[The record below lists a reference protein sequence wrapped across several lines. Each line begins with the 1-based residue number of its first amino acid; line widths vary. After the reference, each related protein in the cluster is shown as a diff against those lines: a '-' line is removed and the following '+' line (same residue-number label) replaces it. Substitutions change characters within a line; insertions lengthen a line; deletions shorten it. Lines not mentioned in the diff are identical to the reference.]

1 MGAFNFGLHSLNC
14 LIERRAIREK
24 IQYKMKTMKPQLKLI
39 AASLMLCTTNLV
51 LAQAVDKQQWLE
63 DVGGEKALDWVKA
76 RNQVTRGKLDK
87 DAGFNQLRADLQVVL
102 DSKDR
107 IPTIRKMGNAVY
119 NFWYDFDHPRGLWRK
134 TSLDD
139 YRKAQPT
146 WETVLDFDALAK
158 AENENW
164 VIKES
169 ICREPAYDRCL
180 IQLSH
185 GGADAV
191 VMREFDLQSKT
202 FVKDGFILPEA
213 KMSIA
218 WGDKDRL
225 FVATDFGAGSM
236 TDSGYARIVKE
247 WKRGTPLSS
256 AKTLLEGQQTDIS
269 VSAQASDHGGVHH
282 ELVQRG
288 VTFYTSEN
296 YLREGGKLVKLDVP
310 AQADIEFFGHQFIVM
325 PKETWTTGG
334 KTFASGSVLSID
346 FAAFQKGERNFSVLF
361 EPSDS
366 TSFSGITVTKNVVL
380 LQSLDTVKSS
390 LKEWKLESG
399 KWVSRKVNLPTMG
412 ALSVSALDAEHSDD
426 YLLSY
431 SDYLTPS
438 VYQMAHAGHDQ
449 RKQLKSSPAFFDA
462 SPYVTLQKFA
472 TSKDGTKIPYFM
484 VRRKDVKYDG
494 NNPTLLYGYGGFQI
508 SLTPSYSG
516 SLGKTWLEKG
526 GVYVVANIRGGGEF
540 GPSWHQAALKEN
552 RQRAYDDFAAV
563 AEDLIAS
570 KITSAKHLGAMGG
583 SNGGLLAGV
592 ALTQR
597 PELFNAVVSQ
607 VPLLDMQRFNK
618 LLAGASWMGE
628 YGNPDVPAEWDYI
641 QRYSPYQNVK
651 TEVKYPNVLFITS
664 TRDDRVHPGHARK
677 MAAKML
683 DQGHPNVW
691 YYENI
696 EGGHGGA
703 ANNEQRADMTAI
715 TYSFLWNMLKW
726 DNAENVVR

>member
-1 MGAFNFGLHSLNC
+1 
-14 LIERRAIREK
+14 
-24 IQYKMKTMKPQLKLI
+24 MKPQIKLI
-39 AASLMLCTTNLV
+39 AALLALSASGMV
-51 LAQAVDKQQWLE
+51 LAQAEDKQQWLE

-76 RNQVTRGKLDK
+76 RNQLTRGKLDK
-87 DAGFNQLRADLQVVL
+87 DAGFIRLRDDLQVVL

-107 IPTIRKMGNAVY
+107 IPGIRKMGNAVY
-119 NFWYDFDHPRGLWRK
+119 NLWTDADHPRGIWRK
-134 TSLDD
+134 TTLED
-139 YRKAQPT
+139 YRKAQPA
-146 WETVLDFDALAK
+146 WETVLDIDALAK
-158 AENENW
+158 SENENW
-164 VIKES
+164 VFKGS
-169 ICREPAYDRCL
+169 NCREPAFDRCL
-180 IQLSH
+180 IQLSR

-191 VMREFDLQSKT
+191 SLREFDLASKS
-202 FVKDGFILPEA
+202 FVKNGFTLPES
-213 KMSIA
+213 KMTVDWA
-218 WGDKDRL
+218 DKDRL

-247 WKRGTPLSS
+247 WKRGTPLAE
-256 AKTLLEGQQTDIS
+256 AKTLLEGEQADMG
-269 VSAQASDHGGVHH
+269 VSAQASEHGGIRH
-282 ELVQRG
+282 ELISRRM
-288 VTFYTSEN
+288 TFYTAEEFV
-296 YLREGGKLVKLDVP
+296 RVDGKIVKLAVP
-310 AQADIEFFGHQFIVM
+310 AQSDIAFFGKQFIVM
-325 PKETWTTGG
+325 PKESWSTGG
-334 KTFASGSVLSID
+334 KTFASGSVLAID
-346 FAAFQKGERNFSVLF
+346 FEAFQKGERNFSVLF
-361 EPSDS
+361 EPSDT
-366 TSFSGITVTKNVVL
+366 TSFTGATYTKNYVL
-380 LQSLDTVKSS
+380 LQSLDNVKSS
-390 LKEWKLESG
+390 LTEWQLVNG
-399 KWVSRKVNLPTMG
+399 KWSSRKVNLPTMG
-412 ALSVSALDAEHSDD
+412 AVGISAFDTDHSDD

-438 VYQMAHAGHDQ
+438 VYQMAHAGNDK
-449 RKQLKSSPAFFDA
+449 REQLKSSPAFFDA
-462 SPYVTLQKFA
+462 SPFETLQKFA
-472 TSKDGTKIPYFM
+472 TSKDGTKVPYFM
-484 VRRKDVKYDG
+484 VRRKDVKFDG
-494 NNPTLLYGYGGFQI
+494 SNPTLLYGYGGFQI

-516 SLGKTWLEKG
+516 ALGKTWLEKG

-540 GPSWHQAALKEN
+540 GPRWHQSALKEN

-570 KITSAKHLGAMGG
+570 KITSAQHLGAMGG

-628 YGNPDVPAEWDYI
+628 YGNPDVPAEWAYI

-651 TEVKYPNVLFITS
+651 AEVKYPNVLFITS

-683 DQGHPNVW
+683 DQGHQNVW

-703 ANNEQRADMTAI
+703 ANNAQRADMSAI

-726 DNAENVVR
+726 DNAANVVR